1 MIAIGPRQAL
11 RESILAAERRCE
23 EALADLKHAR
33 TSLQATIAEGTGFA
47 ARRRLRRRVREAK
60 RSAHEALQH
69 WQALGRAYLEGLT
82 GSTFSR
88 QPG

>member
-1 MIAIGPRQAL
+1 M

-33 TSLQATIAEGTGFA
+33 TSLQATIAQGTGFT
-47 ARRRLRRRVREAK
+47 ARRQLRKRFREAR
-60 RSAHEALQH
+60 RSAQAALEH
-69 WQALGRAYLEGLT
+69 WQELGGAYLEEMSGT
-82 GSTFSR
+82 IFAT